1 MMNRLKALMCGAI
14 LACAGAA
21 GGSAG
26 ASAQELTMAV
36 WGGGGANTWREAF
49 IKQLKADIQEA
60 QDSVVATQE
69 RELREAAEETPT
81 GEVEPQP

>member
-1 MMNRLKALMCGAI
+1 MCGAI

-49 IKQLKADIQEA
+49 IKQFNPGNGSTI
-60 QDSVVATQE
+60 
-69 RELREAAEETPT
+69 
-81 GEVEPQP
+81 